1 MKEQTKPPLQEEA
14 TAPAVH
20 YDTRLPKLTFSQRAL
35 IPIIGWVVW
44 AVIRIIGPTIRFEV
58 LGGKIA
64 GRDYR
69 PDLPPNVYAFW
80 HRCIIAGTWYFRNRN
95 AVLLNTTNFDGQ
107 WTRRVIERLG
117 YQTAQGSSTRGG
129 LRGLAVMAQRLDE
142 GVDAAFTIDG
152 PRGPRYIAKPGPV
165 MLARRSGRPIILFHI
180 GLERAWTLKK
190 TWDLFQ
196 VPKPFTRAVLFIA
209 PPLAVPEDTDRDG
222 LEQKHQEMQ
231 KILERLRD
239 VAEGWFSLSSA
250 EQDRERAVWNS

>member
-1 MKEQTKPPLQEEA
+1 MKEQTKPPLQEEVN
-14 TAPAVH
+14 APPVH
-20 YDTRLPKLTFSQRAL
+20 YDTRLPKLSFSQRSL

-95 AVLLNTTNFDGQ
+95 GVLLNTTNFDGQ

-129 LRGLAVMAQRLDE
+129 LRGLAIMAQRLDE
-142 GVDAAFTIDG
+142 GADAAFTIDG

-196 VPKPFTRAVLFIA
+196 IPKPFTRAVLFIA

-239 VAEGWFSLSSA
+239 VAEGWFSLSPA
-250 EQDRERAVWNS
+250 EQDRERANWNS